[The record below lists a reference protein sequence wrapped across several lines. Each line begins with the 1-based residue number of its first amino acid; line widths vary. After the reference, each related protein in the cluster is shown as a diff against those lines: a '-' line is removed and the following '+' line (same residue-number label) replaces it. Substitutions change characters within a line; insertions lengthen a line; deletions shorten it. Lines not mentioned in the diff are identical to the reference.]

1 MLHKLCSI
9 TTVLV
14 LASFFQIIPTTAS
27 LYGQKSIFFQALA
40 PGQRYLVTR
49 FANDLKPYRQQFK
62 NCTVFSVFSVIR
74 SLNMTISRLT
84 ASKYTSGMRISS
96 HENPIV

>member
-49 FANDLKPYRQQFK
+49 FA
-62 NCTVFSVFSVIR
+62 
-74 SLNMTISRLT
+74 
-84 ASKYTSGMRISS
+84 
-96 HENPIV
+96 